1 MEAKVSQDDAT
12 SQNNWICP
20 KCLAQNQKSSLVCNC
35 GLAVNNDDL
44 SEYSGT
50 ITAEELYKEIDNY
63 SFIAADRKV
72 FILRCY
78 LLKRFPTSSEAQKIK
93 QKIDITSQET
103 IERFHEALDSCVSK
117 KEVTCGKCG
126 TVNVYK
132 SQTQQCSI
140 CGDWLY
146 QYMSAQK
153 KDIPSDDYSSN
164 NYDPSAIRCPKC
176 HSTQVTAQKQGFGLG
191 KAVVG
196 SVLTWSPGGLL
207 GGFIRSRKIYL
218 TCLKCGHRFKPG
230 A

>member
-1 MEAKVSQDDAT
+1 MEANVSQDDST
-12 SQNNWICP
+12 LQNNWICP

-50 ITAEELYKEIDNY
+50 ITVEELYKEIDNY
-63 SFIAADRKV
+63 AFIAADRKV

-78 LLKRFPTSSEAQKIK
+78 LLKRFPASSEAQKIK
-93 QKIDITSQET
+93 QKIDITSET
-103 IERFHEALDSCVSK
+103 INRFHEALDSCVSK

-132 SQTQQCSI
+132 SQTQQCST

-146 QYMSAQK
+146 QYMSPQK
-153 KDIPSDDYSSN
+153 EDIPSEDYAPN
-164 NYDPSAIRCPKC
+164 NYDPSAIHCPKC

-191 KAVVG
+191 KAAVG
-196 SVLTWSPGGLL
+196 GVLTGGVGLL
-207 GGFIRSRKIYL
+207 GGFIGSRKIYL
-218 TCLKCGHRFKPG
+218 TCLKCGHRFNPG